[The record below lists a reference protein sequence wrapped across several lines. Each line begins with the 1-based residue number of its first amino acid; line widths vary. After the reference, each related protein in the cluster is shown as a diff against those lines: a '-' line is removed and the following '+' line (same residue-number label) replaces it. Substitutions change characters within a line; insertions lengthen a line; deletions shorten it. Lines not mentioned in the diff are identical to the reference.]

1 MKVYLVGHKGWIGQK
16 YVNLFEKLNI
26 ECVYSEWRAE
36 SEEMKVDIVRS
47 RATHVLCCM
56 GRTHGTRDGK
66 KFTTIDYLEDPKK
79 LHENINDNLF
89 SPLSLAL
96 LCQQR
101 HIHFT
106 YIGTGCI
113 FTYDDKHS
121 VEDGVPFFE
130 ENAPNFFGSNYSI
143 VKGFTDMLMKQTNT
157 LNLRIRM
164 PITDEIHPRNF
175 ITKITNYEKICSIK
189 NSMSV
194 LDDLLPISID
204 MMKENME
211 GTYNFT
217 NPGAI
222 THSEILEMYRDIV
235 DPTFKWKNF
244 TEEEQNE
251 ILLGQRSNNTLSVNK
266 LNTVIDVPHIKKS
279 VFDTMHR
286 MKERISAHDVGVRFV

>member
-16 YVNLFEKLNI
+16 YVDLFKKLNI

-47 RATHVLCCM
+47 KATHVLCCM
-56 GRTHGTRDGK
+56 GRTHGTRDGT
-66 KFTTIDYLEDPKK
+66 KFTTIDYLEHPEK

-101 HIHFT
+101 NIHFT

-143 VKGFTDMLMKQTNT
+143 VKGFTDMLMKQTKT

-204 MMKENME
+204 MMKENIE

-222 THSEILEMYRDIV
+222 SHNEILEMYRDIV
-235 DPTFKWKNF
+235 DPNFKWKNF

-266 LNTVIDVPHIKKS
+266 LNSVVDVPHIKKS
-279 VFDTMHR
+279 VLNTMHR
-286 MKERISAHDVGVRFV
+286 MKERVSAHDVGVRFV